1 MKKIFLVRHGE
12 TDWNLQMRF
21 QGKEDIPLNNKGRE
35 QARRLSRY
43 LSKENISAVFSSPL
57 SRAWET
63 AKIIAD
69 EHNLTSD
76 AVDDLVEINFGNWEG
91 KAYQE
96 MDEPDRAALAQW
108 LLDPALHSIPGGES
122 LQQFQQRLENCYK
135 ELLDNHVTTGNM
147 AVVTHAGAIKVLV
160 AGILEI
166 PLARIT
172 RLRLV
177 PASLTII
184 LYDDWGNPYLELFN
198 DACYLQG
205 D

>member
-1 MKKIFLVRHGE
+1 MKRIFLVRHGE
-12 TDWNLQMRF
+12 TDWNLQKRF
-21 QGKEDIPLNNKGRE
+21 QGKENIPLNNKGRE

-43 LSKENISAVFSSPL
+43 LSQKNISAVFSSPL

-63 AKIIAD
+63 AKIIAF
-69 EHNLTSD
+69 EHNLTPA
-76 AVDDLVEINFGNWEG
+76 AVDDLAEINFGSWEG
-91 KAYQE
+91 KVYQE

-108 LLDPALHSIPGGES
+108 LLNPALHSIPGGES
-122 LQQFQQRLENCYK
+122 LQQFQQKLQNCYK
-135 ELLDNHVTTGNM
+135 KLLDNHVDGNL
-147 AVVTHAGAIKVLV
+147 AIVTHGGAIKVLV
-160 AGILEI
+160 AEILEI

-198 DACYLQG
+198 DSCYLQE